1 MSSKVGYISSQTTN
15 HCVCYMG
22 VHKSVCV
29 WRQNKHRS
37 HCSQIDHPLLV
48 KKRKIAGGS
57 YKSDPVCAY
66 VCARVCVCALRK
78 GAKLE
83 EDGIGK
89 VIISIIHQNIQTL
102 PTE

>member
-15 HCVCYMG
+15 HCVCFMG
-22 VHKSVCV
+22 VHKSKVCV

-48 KKRKIAGGS
+48 KKRKIEQCS
-57 YKSDPVCAY
+57 YKSDPLCI
-66 VCARVCVCALRK
+66 CVCVPGKEAMLQ
-78 GAKLE
+78 

-89 VIISIIHQNIQTL
+89 VIISIIHQNI
-102 PTE
+102 